1 MVNAI
6 VHTTVGLNARRRR
19 GANIEHSV
27 AKMAPQSR
35 GKPGNDNAEKIK
47 EKPTET
53 TTLAIQMDKKN
64 KTEMT
69 EKTNQEKENAKS
81 RF

>member
-1 MVNAI
+1 M
-6 VHTTVGLNARRRR
+6 HTTVGLNARRRR

-47 EKPTET
+47 EMPTET
-53 TTLAIQMDKKN
+53 TTLAIQMDKKSL
-64 KTEMT
+64 TEMT
-69 EKTNQEKENAKS
+69 KKEKEKNKQ
-81 RF
+81 